1 MEAVLF
7 PRVRERLYA
16 WSTMPRCDVPSETT
30 DKPREWFDEPDPET
44 GEVGLRF
51 GCTRCGNCCSGPPGF
66 VLFTDAEAEAIATRL
81 GMSVPDFLER
91 FTEDTSRGRS
101 LIDIRTMHGYDC
113 VFLDRS
119 TVPGKGVCSIYEDRP
134 EQCRTW
140 PFWKDM
146 LQSRDNWVRAKATC
160 PGLDS
165 GRRYTPVE
173 IRVVRD
179 GAPPAE

>member
-1 MEAVLF
+1 
-7 PRVRERLYA
+7 
-16 WSTMPRCDVPSETT
+16 MPHRDPLSETP
-30 DKPREWFDEPDPET
+30 DQQREWFDEPDRET
-44 GEVGLRF
+44 GEPGLRF
-51 GCTRCGNCCSGPPGF
+51 GCTQCGNCCSGPPGF
-66 VLFTDAEAEAIATRL
+66 VLFTDTEADAIAARL

-101 LIDIRTMHGYDC
+101 LIDIKTIHGYDC

-119 TVPGKGVCSIYEDRP
+119 TVPGKAVCSIYEDRP

-140 PFWKDM
+140 PFWKEM

-165 GRRYTPVE
+165 GRHYTPVE

-179 GAPPAE
+179 GAPPGE